1 MEKIASFR
9 IDHTILPK
17 GMYISRVDGDIIT
30 YDIRTRR
37 PNKEEVMS
45 NGAIHTF
52 EHLFATFTR
61 NSVFADDIIYFGPMG
76 CRTGFYFLV
85 RNNVGH
91 RDAIKLTKDTLEF
104 IKNYEGEIPGVSEK
118 ECGNWRDHDLEG
130 AKKEAEMM
138 YEVLESWKPANLY
151 YPE

>member
-37 PNKEEVMS
+37 PNKEEVMT

-61 NSVFADDIIYFGPMG
+61 NSRFADDIIYFGPMG

-85 RNNVGH
+85 RNNVSH
-91 RDAIKLTKDTLEF
+91 ADAIALTKDCLDF
-104 IKNYEGEIPGVSEK
+104 IKDYEGEIPGVSEK
-118 ECGNWRDHDLEG
+118 ECGNWKDHDLEG

-138 YEVLESWKPANLY
+138 SEVLAEWKPAKLY

>member
-1 MEKIASFR
+1 MDTIASFR

-37 PNKEEVMS
+37 PNKEEVME
-45 NGAIHTF
+45 NGALHTV
-52 EHLFATFTR
+52 EHLFATFVR
-61 NSVFADDIIYFGPMG
+61 NSAFSDDIIYFGPMG

-85 RNNVGH
+85 RNTMSH
-91 RDAIKLTKDTLEF
+91 RDAINLAKKAFEF
-104 IKNYEGEIPGVSEK
+104 VRDYEGEIPGATER
-118 ECGNWRDHDLEG
+118 ECGNWRDHDLAE
-130 AKKEAEMM
+130 AKKEGEMM
-138 YEVLESWKPANLY
+138 AAVLENWKSADLY

>member
-37 PNKEEVMS
+37 PNKEEVMI

-52 EHLFATFTR
+52 EHLFATYSR
-61 NSVFADDIIYFGPMG
+61 NSKVADDVIYFGPMG

-85 RNNVGH
+85 RNNVSH
-91 RDAIKLTKDTLEF
+91 SEAIKLTVDALEF
-104 IKNYEGEIPGVSEK
+104 IKDYEGEIPGVSER
-118 ECGNWRDHDLEG
+118 ECGNWKDHDLEG
-130 AKKEAEMM
+130 AKREAAMM
-138 YEVLESWKPANLY
+138 YEVIKDWKPANLY